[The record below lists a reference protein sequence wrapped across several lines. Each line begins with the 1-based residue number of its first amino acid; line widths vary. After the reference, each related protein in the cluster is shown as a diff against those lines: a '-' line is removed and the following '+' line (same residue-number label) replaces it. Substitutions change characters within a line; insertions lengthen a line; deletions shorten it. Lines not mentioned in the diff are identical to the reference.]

1 MRPGNDERY
10 YSDHRLVCGAVGCNP
25 GLYLG
30 RDAGYPAFGGQGRLL
45 QWVTIQNTQY
55 FSFSAIKLLNLKKLR
70 YTN

>member
-1 MRPGNDERY
+1 
-10 YSDHRLVCGAVGCNP
+10 VGCNP